1 MGTIGFMSFIGNVC
15 LLLIVAKLCTNTT
28 NCRCLGITA
37 KAGQSALV
45 FAAVFVVV
53 WIGSAVVT
61 LNGQV
66 LGGQLFVLFLRLLR
80 D

>member
-1 MGTIGFMSFIGNVC
+1 M
-15 LLLIVAKLCTNTT
+15 
-28 NCRCLGITA
+28 CLGITA

-45 FAAVFVVV
+45 FAAVFVVI

-66 LGGQLFVLFLRLLR
+66 LGGQL
-80 D
+80 